1 MSSSRASSR
10 APVAASRRVPVDESG
25 VITVKGM
32 AWAGE
37 TLVLGGSFRGA
48 VDFGTGVQQG
58 PTEPYK
64 AGFVLKLR

>member
-1 MSSSRASSR
+1 
-10 APVAASRRVPVDESG
+10 
-25 VITVKGM
+25 M

-37 TLVLGGSFRGA
+37 TLMRGGSFRGA

-58 PTEPYK
+58 PTDPYTA